1 MAPGGEYVFVM
12 IAPKPVEE
20 DGKWEAE
27 ERVQEIKRIRASYTA
42 SGLYRNDGSRTP
54 LWTVDWYAYE
64 VYPASDGVHLVRP
77 GLSRLW
83 SPLDCGDSAVEF
95 YARGKRLCR
104 YKIRELVDVPRLLI
118 SYSVSAKWRAE
129 EEFDDKTL
137 RYSVRT
143 VQGERFVF
151 DAATGD
157 MLEGSRLAAWA
168 RSGGVFVAL
177 CALVLIALVYR
188 WRHRRRKIRTRMVK
202 RLE

>member
-20 DGKWEAE
+20 DSKYMPPDRAE
-27 ERVQEIKRIRASYTA
+27 EIKRIRGLYAE

-54 LWTVDWYAYE
+54 LWTVDWYAYK
-64 VYPASDGVHLVRP
+64 VYPASDGIHLVRL
-77 GLSRLW
+77 GVSRLG
-83 SPLDCGDSAVEF
+83 SPLDCNDSAVEF
-95 YARGKRLCR
+95 YARGKLLRSYR
-104 YKIRELVDVPRLLI
+104 IRELVDVPRLLM
-118 SYSVSAKWRAE
+118 SNSHFPRWSAEDQFEDAS
-129 EEFDDKTL
+129 L
-137 RYSVRT
+137 RYSLRT

-168 RSGGVFVAL
+168 RSGSIFAAL

-188 WRHRRRKIRTRMVK
+188 WRHQREKIRTA
-202 RLE
+202 